1 MEYTKNFAPRFLL
14 TKMSVGGCIIELST
28 KGEVMEDWKQALAEI
43 SDKLR
48 KEHFEK
54 LNPKEKN

>member
-1 MEYTKNFAPRFLL
+1 
-14 TKMSVGGCIIELST
+14 MSVGGCIIELST